1 MNGIWLIACGNKGRI
16 LERDLKL
23 MKLSVSNIGW
33 TAGQDNQ
40 VYELMKK
47 YGFSGLEIA
56 PTRIFPEAPY
66 DQLEEAGIWAE
77 DMKKKYGF
85 CVSSMQSI
93 WYGRKERIFGTS
105 EEFARL
111 VEYTEKAINFAAA
124 VDCRNLVF
132 GCPGNRSV
140 PVGSDLSTGIDFFRE
155 IGGYAAIKGTVIGL
169 EANPPIY
176 NTNYIND
183 TASAFQLIDQV
194 GSDGF
199 RLNLD
204 VGTMIYNDERAEDLK
219 GKVHLINHVHISEP
233 GLKPITERR
242 LHSELK
248 HILLKENYQGFVSV
262 EMGKVEDIHILEE
275 KMRYIKNVFG

>member
-1 MNGIWLIACGNKGRI
+1 
-16 LERDLKL
+16 

-40 VYELMKK
+40 VYELMKE

-85 CVSSMQSI
+85 CVPSMQSI

-140 PVGSDLSTGIDFFRE
+140 PAGSDLSIGIDFFRE
-155 IGGYAAIKGTVIGL
+155 IGSYAAIKGTVIGL
-169 EANPPIY
+169 EANPSIY

-183 TASAFQLIDQV
+183 TASAIQLIGQV
-194 GSDGF
+194 DSDGF
-199 RLNLD
+199 KLNLD
-204 VGTMIYNDERAEDLK
+204 AGTMIHNDERAEDLK

-233 GLKPITERR
+233 GLKPVTERR

-248 HILLKENYQGFVSV
+248 DILQEENYQGFISV
-262 EMGKVEDIHILEE
+262 EMGRVDDIHILEE